1 MQTNELFGMALGLT
15 GGWKV
20 VDSDF
25 AEDGGLSLCLDFERG
40 ARFACP
46 ECGVSCPVH
55 DTVEREWR
63 HLDFWQHRT
72 RLKARVPRVK
82 CPEHGVRLAEVP
94 WAVPGSGFT
103 LMMEAFIML
112 LCQRMPVAEA
122 AAILGEHDTRLW
134 RVVCRHVEAAQA
146 GRDWS
151 GVTRLLVD
159 EPERSGDSLLRRSS
173 PQGGAKRRQTSA
185 KKGHRYVTCF
195 VDADTGELLC
205 MTRGKG
211 AETFAEFAREMA
223 AHGADP
229 AQIALVCMDMSKA
242 FRKGAK
248 TTFPKARVVFDR
260 FHVMQ
265 MAGRALDVVRKLLQ
279 REGADLKGSLWAI
292 RGNPWTRSDEQ
303 LETRRR
309 LLAAYPKLAR
319 AMALKDTL
327 QDILE
332 SEDAPLLRWWCA
344 WAQRSRLKP
353 FVALARSVREH
364 WEGITAFM
372 ETRVSNGRME
382 AINGLIQLA
391 KRLAR
396 GFRNFTNFRA
406 MAYLKAGRLTL
417 DLPSLKTHSI

>member
-1 MQTNELFGMALGLT
+1 MPNFFADMNTNELFGLALGLT

-20 VDSDF
+20 VGSDF
-25 AEDGGLSLCLDFERG
+25 AEDGGLSLELDFERG
-40 ARFACP
+40 TRFACP
-46 ECGVSCPVH
+46 ECGELCPVH

-72 RLKARVPRVK
+72 LLKARVPRVK
-82 CPEHGVRLAEVP
+82 CPEHGVRQVEAP

-112 LCQRMPVAEA
+112 LCQRMPVTEA
-122 AAILGEHDTRLW
+122 AEILDEHDTRLW
-134 RVVCRHVEAAQA
+134 RVVCRHVERAQA
-146 GRDWS
+146 ERDWS
-151 GVTRLLVD
+151 KVKRLLVD
-159 EPERSGDSLLRRSS
+159 E
-173 PQGGAKRRQTSA
+173 TSA
-185 KKGHRYVTCF
+185 KRGHRYVSNF
-195 VDADTGELLC
+195 VDADTGELLF
-205 MTRGKG
+205 MTQGKG
-211 AETFAEFAREMA
+211 AEVFGEFAEQMK

-229 AQIALVCMDMSKA
+229 AQIELVCMDMSKA

-248 TTFPKARVVFDR
+248 ATFPKARVVFDR

-265 MAGRALDVVRKLLQ
+265 MAGRALDLVRKLLQ
-279 REGADLKGSLWAI
+279 REGADLKGSMWAI
-292 RGNPWTRSDEQ
+292 RGNSWTRTEEQ

-319 AMALKDTL
+319 AMALRDSL

-332 SEDAPLLRWWCA
+332 DEDTSLLRWWCS
-344 WAQRSRLKP
+344 WAQRSKLAP

-364 WEGITAFM
+364 WDGITAFM
-372 ETRVSNGRME
+372 ETRVTNGRME

-406 MAYLKAGRLTL
+406 MAYLKAGNLSL
-417 DLPSLKTHSI
+417 DLPSLKTHSF